1 MKLILTSLISIF
13 LFISI
18 AKANNFNCLVEAIYH
33 EARSEETVSQLAVA
47 NVILT
52 RVESSNFP
60 DTICKVVHQGRY
72 WKKNPVRNK
81 CHFSY
86 WCDGKS
92 ERMKNFKALKK
103 VLSVAEMALKG
114 VQIKQTLG
122 ATHYHAAY
130 VTPSW
135 ASDPRFKSLGQVG
148 LHIFYIDMRE

>member
-1 MKLILTSLISIF
+1 MKLVLTSLIASF
-13 LFISI
+13 LLIST
-18 AKANNFNCLVEAIYH
+18 AKANDFNCLVEAIYH
-33 EARSEETVSQLAVA
+33 EARSEEMIPQLAVA

-52 RVESSNFP
+52 RVENSNFP

-92 ERMKNFKALKK
+92 ERMKDLKALKK
-103 VLSVAEMALKG
+103 VLSVAEMALRG
-114 VQIKQTLG
+114 VQIKQTIG

-135 ASDPRFKSLGQVG
+135 ASDPHFKLLGQIG

>member
-72 WKKNPVRNK
+72 WKKVYNTYKGKGTVK
-81 CHFSY
+81 HFL
-86 WCDGKS
+86 
-92 ERMKNFKALKK
+92 KANLEDDI
-103 VLSVAEMALKG
+103 V
-114 VQIKQTLG
+114 
-122 ATHYHAAY
+122 
-130 VTPSW
+130 
-135 ASDPRFKSLGQVG
+135 F
-148 LHIFYIDMRE
+148 

>member
-1 MKLILTSLISIF
+1 MKLVLTSLIASF
-13 LFISI
+13 LLIST
-18 AKANNFNCLVEAIYH
+18 AKANDFNCLVEAIYH
-33 EARSEETVSQLAVA
+33 EARSEKMIPQLAVA

-92 ERMKNFKALKK
+92 ERMKDLKALKK
-103 VLSVAEMALKG
+103 VLSVAEMALRG
-114 VQIKQTLG
+114 VQIKQTIG

-135 ASDPRFKSLGQVG
+135 ASDPHFKLLGQIG

>member
-1 MKLILTSLISIF
+1 MKLVLTSLIASF
-13 LFISI
+13 LLIST
-18 AKANNFNCLVEAIYH
+18 AKANDFNCLVEAIYH
-33 EARSEETVSQLAVA
+33 EARSEEMIPQLAVA

-60 DTICKVVHQGRY
+60 NTICKVVHQGRY

-92 ERMKNFKALKK
+92 ERMKDLKALKK
-103 VLSVAEMALKG
+103 VLSVAEMALRG
-114 VQIKQTLG
+114 VQIKQTIG

-130 VTPSW
+130 VTPLW
-135 ASDPRFKSLGQVG
+135 ASDSHFKSLGQIG
-148 LHIFYIDMRE
+148 THLFYIDMRE

>member
-1 MKLILTSLISIF
+1 MKLVLTSLIASF
-13 LFISI
+13 LLIST
-18 AKANNFNCLVEAIYH
+18 AKANDFNCLVEAIYH

-60 DTICKVVHQGRY
+60 NTICKVVHQGRY

-92 ERMKNFKALKK
+92 ERMKDLKALKK
-103 VLSVAEMALKG
+103 VLSVAEMALRG
-114 VQIKQTLG
+114 VQIKQTIG

-135 ASDPRFKSLGQVG
+135 ASDPHFKLLGQIG